1 MIIEDYAMPL
11 EFRSGQALIFGGSGG
26 LGIAI
31 AQAIAA
37 RGCGVVLSYQN
48 GQDAA
53 ESAAEAIR
61 RSGGQAV
68 ARQVFTEDVSSVAAF
83 VAAAAAEG
91 PIHTVVSAAGPHIY
105 LEPLTK
111 TDLGRLRDYVLA
123 DILGFATFA
132 QAVTPHL
139 RANRGSITAL
149 VTCGV
154 ETWLPHDVLS
164 IVPKAGVWA
173 LVRGLAAEESRKGMR
188 ANAVGV
194 GVVDAGMTVRDK
206 ESGAM
211 DERFVESVTNMTPLR
226 RFGRREDIAE
236 AVAFLASDRASF
248 ITGQLLN
255 VDGGLAN

>member
-1 MIIEDYAMPL
+1 MTVEDYVAPM
-11 EFRSGQALIFGGSGG
+11 EFRPGRALIFGGSGG

-48 GQDAA
+48 GRDAA
-53 ESAAEAIR
+53 EAAVDTIR
-61 RSGGQAV
+61 RNGGQAV
-68 ARQVFTEDVSSVAAF
+68 ARQAFIEDAASVAAF
-83 VAAAAAEG
+83 IEAAAAEG
-91 PIHTVVSAAGPHIY
+91 PIHTVVSATGPHIY

-111 TDLGRLRDYVLA
+111 TDLNRLRDYVLA
-123 DILGFATFA
+123 DILGFATIA

-139 RANRGSITAL
+139 RVNRGSITAL

-154 ETWLPHDVLS
+154 ESWLPHDVLS

-194 GVVDAGMTVRDK
+194 GVIDAGMTVRDK
-206 ESGAM
+206 ASGAV
-211 DERFVESVTNMTPLR
+211 DERFVENVTNMTPLR

-236 AVAFLASDRASF
+236 TVAFLASDRASF